1 MNSIKKYLKCIGV
14 TFGLVLVF
22 GLFLTNLNFF
32 DLVSNNIYK
41 VIMILFTII
50 SIFTGSYILG
60 SKTDKKGYIEGL
72 KFGIIIIFLFFVIS
86 FLAFDK
92 GINLSSLLYYLIILG
107 ISSSGSMVGINRR
120 KSK

>member
-1 MNSIKKYLKCIGV
+1 M
-14 TFGLVLVF
+14 VLFAV
-22 GLFLTNLNFF
+22 
-32 DLVSNNIYK
+32 VA
-41 VIMILFTII
+41 V
-50 SIFTGSYILG
+50 FTGSYILG
-60 SKTDKKGYIEGL
+60 SETDKKGYIEGL

-107 ISSSGSMVGINRR
+107 VSSSGSMVGINRK